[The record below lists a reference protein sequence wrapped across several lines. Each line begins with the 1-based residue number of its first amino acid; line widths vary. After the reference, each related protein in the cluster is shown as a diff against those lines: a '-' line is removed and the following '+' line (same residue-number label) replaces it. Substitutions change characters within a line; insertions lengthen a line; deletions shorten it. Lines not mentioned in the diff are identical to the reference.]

1 MPTYEYHCTAC
12 QHDFSRTESV
22 ADHERSKVTCP
33 QCRSSKV
40 ERTITSFYAKTGR
53 KS

>member
-1 MPTYEYHCTAC
+1 MALYEYHCSAC
-12 QHDFSRTESV
+12 DRTFTVFQSV
-22 ADHERSKVTCP
+22 DEHGRVRVTCP

-40 ERTITSFYAKTGR
+40 EQVLSSFYAKTVR

>member
-1 MPTYEYHCTAC
+1 MALYEYRCTSC
-12 QHDFSRTESV
+12 DRTFTVFHSV
-22 ADHERSKVTCP
+22 EEHGRARVTCP

-40 ERTITSFYAKTGR
+40 EQVLSSFYAKTVR